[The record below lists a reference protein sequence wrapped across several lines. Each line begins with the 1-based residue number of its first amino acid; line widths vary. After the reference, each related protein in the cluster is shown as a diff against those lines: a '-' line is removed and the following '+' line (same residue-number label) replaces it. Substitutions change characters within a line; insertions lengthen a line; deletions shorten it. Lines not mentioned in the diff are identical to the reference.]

1 MSPGE
6 DGEGGVQTS
15 DMGTVT
21 FQYNLDTGKKIYI
34 WKILINPNMKRIR
47 RRP

>member
-6 DGEGGVQTS
+6 DGEGGVQTT

-21 FQYNLDTGKKIYI
+21 FQYNLDILLGKKSISG
-34 WKILINPNMKRIR
+34 KF
-47 RRP
+47 